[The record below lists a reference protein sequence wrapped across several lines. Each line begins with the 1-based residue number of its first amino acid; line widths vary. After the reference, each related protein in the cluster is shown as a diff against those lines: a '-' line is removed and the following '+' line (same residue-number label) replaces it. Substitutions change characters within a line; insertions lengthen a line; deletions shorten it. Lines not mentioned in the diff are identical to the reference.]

1 MPVGPYESFQDC
13 VSAIMRKEDVSRE
26 SASAICGKMEKQ
38 TREASKVQIVPSE
51 QNDKLYIKTFLI
63 DASIS
68 GNAWGV
74 SRQSIVDN
82 IQSFIGK
89 PLVLFKDA
97 KGELDHPPSEA
108 NTIAAWSADQEPY
121 RIGTI
126 IDVVRKEQFQQG
138 PYDDQYFAIIEVT
151 DKNAKDILQNT
162 EQTLYVSPGLA
173 DLHANLVANKSGQVI
188 AEESNHWIGMHL
200 ALVRE
205 PAYGIRKAQIT
216 ASCGGDETKCI
227 AQLRKA
233 RLAKENCGF
242 CVKTALLDP
251 IQAHNLDIVNTSQVK
266 SSSSHKS
273 LRLSEDQDNNKN
285 NETQSEQKTT
295 ETETKTKTVETNLE
309 KENSQLRQHI
319 ATLETKLAE
328 TQSLKSELNSRLAAL
343 EIESKEAKIEKVLE
357 GKIHDDKLRR
367 EKIRL
372 YIGKGLSAQD
382 VEDIYKDVPFV
393 TQKKARLIETTQG
406 RATLGAGSVSEDIE
420 DKKQALESLQLI
432 DGGFA

>member
-1 MPVGPYESFQDC
+1 MPVGPYEDFPTC
-13 VSAIMRKEDVSRE
+13 IAAIMRKEDVDRE
-26 SASAICGKMEKQ
+26 TASAICGKMEKQ
-38 TREASKVQIVPSE
+38 TREASKVTVLSQSQTE
-51 QNDKLYIKTFLI
+51 TDKLYIKTFLI

-89 PLVLFKDA
+89 PLVLFRDA

-108 NTIAAWSADQEPY
+108 STIAAWSADQEPY

-126 IDVVRKEQFQQG
+126 IDVVRKEQYNQG
-138 PYDDQYFAIIEVT
+138 PHDDQYFAIIEVT
-151 DKNAKDILQNT
+151 DKDAKEVLRGT

-173 DLHANLVANKSGQVI
+173 DLHSNLVANQSGQLV
-188 AEESNHWIGMHL
+188 AEESNQWIGMHL

-227 AQLRKA
+227 AQLRRA
-233 RLAKENCGF
+233 RLAKQNCGF
-242 CVKTALLDP
+242 CPKTALL
-251 IQAHNLDIVNTSQVK
+251 NTSQVK
-266 SSSSHKS
+266 SLGNHQS
-273 LRLSEDQDNNKN
+273 LRLSEEDNTNKKE
-285 NETQSEQKTT
+285 ETTTETEQKTT
-295 ETETKTKTVETNLE
+295 ETKKSETDLE
-309 KENSQLRQHI
+309 KENSKLKQQI
-319 ATLETKLAE
+319 ATLETKLSE

-343 EIESKEAKIEKVLE
+343 EIESKETKIDRVLAAKIPDE
-357 GKIHDDKLRR
+357 KLRR

-382 VEDIYKDVPFV
+382 VEDIYKDIPFI
-393 TQKKARLIETTQG
+393 TQKKGRLETSEGVG
-406 RATLGAGSVSEDIE
+406 RATLGGGESRE
-420 DKKQALESLQLI
+420 DKQQALESLQLI

>member
-1 MPVGPYESFQDC
+1 
-13 VSAIMRKEDVSRE
+13 MRKEDVSRE

-38 TREASKVQIVPSE
+38 TREASKVQLLPNQDNE
-51 QNDKLYIKTFLI
+51 KLYIKTFLI

-74 SRQSIVDN
+74 SRQSIVEN

-89 PLVLFKDA
+89 PLVLFRDA
-97 KGELDHPPSEA
+97 KGELDHPPSDA
-108 NTIAAWSADQEPY
+108 NTISEWSADQEPY

-126 IDVVRKEQFQQG
+126 VDVVRKEQYNQG

-151 DKNAKDILQNT
+151 DKNAKEILQGT

-173 DLHANLVANKSGQVI
+173 DLHANLVANKSGHVI
-188 AEESNHWIGMHL
+188 AEESNQWVGMHL

-205 PAYGIRKAQIT
+205 PAYGIRKAQIM

-242 CVKTALLDP
+242 CVKTALLDSNP
-251 IQAHNLDIVNTSQVK
+251 IQAHKFESLNTSQVK
-266 SSSSHKS
+266 STANHKS
-273 LRLSEDQDNNKN
+273 LRLSEEDNNKKE
-285 NETQSEQKTT
+285 ETKVETEQQKKTT
-295 ETETKTKTVETNLE
+295 ETKTSETDLE
-309 KENSQLRQHI
+309 KENSKLRQQI

-328 TQSLKSELNSRLAAL
+328 TQNIKSELNSRLAAL

-357 GKIHDDKLRR
+357 SKIHDDKLRR
-367 EKIRL
+367 DKIRL

-382 VEDIYKDVPFV
+382 VEDIYKDVPLIN
-393 TQKKARLIETTQG
+393 QKKAKLDTQSQTAQG
-406 RATLGAGSVSEDIE
+406 RATLGQINENEDQE
-420 DKKQALESLQLI
+420 DKKQAFESLQLI

>member
-1 MPVGPYESFQDC
+1 MPVGPYEDFPTC
-13 VSAIMRKEDVSRE
+13 IAAIMQKEDVDRE
-26 SASAICGKMEKQ
+26 AASAICGKMEKN
-38 TREASKVQIVPSE
+38 TREASKVTVLPQTE
-51 QNDKLYIKTFLI
+51 TDKLYIKTFLI

-108 NTIAAWSADQEPY
+108 NTIAGWTADQEPY

-126 IDVVRKEQFQQG
+126 IDVVRKEQYNQG

-151 DKNAKDILQNT
+151 DGNAKEILQGGN
-162 EQTLYVSPGLA
+162 QTLYVSPGLA
-173 DLHANLVANKSGQVI
+173 DLHSNLVASQSGQLV
-188 AEESNHWIGMHL
+188 AEESSSWIGMHL

-233 RLAKENCGF
+233 RLEKANCGF
-242 CVKTALLDP
+242 CVKTALL
-251 IQAHNLDIVNTSQVK
+251 NTSQVK
-266 SSSSHKS
+266 SALNHKS
-273 LRLSEDQDNNKN
+273 LRLSEEDNTKKE
-285 NETQSEQKTT
+285 ETTKTEKVTT
-295 ETETKTKTVETNLE
+295 EEKTVENNLE
-309 KENSQLRQHI
+309 KENAQLKQQV
-319 ATLETKLAE
+319 ATLETKLSE
-328 TQSLKSELNSRLAAL
+328 IGELKQTLAARVAAL
-343 EIESKEAKIEKVLE
+343 ETESKEAKIEKVLE
-357 GKIHDDKLRR
+357 AKIHDDKLRR

-382 VEDIYKDVPFV
+382 VEDIYRDVPLP
-393 TQKKARLIETTQG
+393 TLKKARLAETSEG
-406 RATLGAGSVSEDIE
+406 RATLGITENVNE
-420 DKKQALESLQLI
+420 DKERAQKLMN
-432 DGGFA
+432 GGLY